1 MSVRRYD
8 IVLRRSER
16 RQLTLEAVAS
26 KAGAHPTLVERY
38 VECGLIEPIEWE
50 GASPLFDLS
59 VVPRL
64 GVIERL
70 RCDLGIN
77 VAGVGVI
84 LEMVERLRALQR
96 ENDLLRSRL

>member
-26 KAGAHPTLVERY
+26 KAGAHPTLVELY
-38 VECGLIEPIEWE
+38 VVCGLIVPIEWE

>member
-8 IVLRRSER
+8 IVLCRSEH
-16 RQLTLEAVAS
+16 RQLTLEAVAL

-50 GASPLFDLS
+50 GSSPLFDLS

-84 LEMVERLRALQR
+84 LEMVERLRVLQR

>member
-1 MSVRRYD
+1 MSVRYD
-8 IVLRRSER
+8 IVLCRSER
-16 RQLTLEAVAS
+16 PQLTLEAVAS

-38 VECGLIEPIEWE
+38 MECGLIDPIEWE
-50 GASPLFDLS
+50 GASPLFDVS

-70 RCDLGIN
+70 RCDLGVN
-77 VAGVGVI
+77 VAGVVVI

-96 ENDLLRSRL
+96 ENDLLRSRP